1 MYRTPRSQPWV
12 HACHVKGGFKK
23 PAGKVLSHAF
33 TLRAETEV
41 CTIILYYTTQL
52 ESNKVSDTWI
62 FWKLLNSRV
71 DFNPRRASVEEH
83 TEKWVGQEK
92 GWKKDAQCVIFA
104 IWPYAVKIY
113 VPCPPLSDTTLLTQS
128 IWFSFSDSLPTKY
141 YTGKMCGCD

>member
-71 DFNPRRASVEEH
+71 DFNPSPPCIGRGTHRKVGWSGKRLKKRCPVCYFCHLTIRCKNLRSVPPVVRH
-83 TEKWVGQEK
+83 NFVN
-92 GWKKDAQCVIFA
+92 AIHLVFIFRFA
-104 IWPYAVKIY
+104 ANKV
-113 VPCPPLSDTTLLTQS
+113 LH
-128 IWFSFSDSLPTKY
+128 
-141 YTGKMCGCD
+141 G